1 MKLNHS
7 NHELK
12 HWSLTN
18 GRTHSRTNR
27 TALLSGNVMQRHIY
41 EHIRPDTNTVF
52 YVGKGTTKRSE
63 SKHRRNAH
71 WKNIVNKAG
80 GYSVRI
86 VFSHEDEELLF
97 LIEQELIW
105 KRKQEGL
112 KLANKTEGGE
122 GPSGHRHTDETKRI
136 ISEKQTGDNHWTRKH
151 PVTEERRARMRHA
164 RSKFVYTDEIRKKIS
179 EAGKLKKN
187 SPETRAKISAA
198 KQGSR
203 HHMARLIEYDGQLFG
218 CTKDLAEHLGEN
230 YSVVRQRVAKCP
242 EKFGYKILGYTKDF
256 KDFKHD

>member
-1 MKLNHS
+1 
-7 NHELK
+7 
-12 HWSLTN
+12 
-18 GRTHSRTNR
+18 
-27 TALLSGNVMQRHIY
+27 MQRHIY

-52 YVGKGTTKRSE
+52 YVGKGTKKRSE

-80 GYSVRI
+80 GYFVRI

-122 GPSGHRHTDETKRI
+122 GPSGHRHTEETKRL
-136 ISEKQTGDNHWTRKH
+136 ISELQTGDNHWTRKH
-151 PVTEERRARMRHA
+151 PVTEERRERMRHA
-164 RSKFVYTDEIRKKIS
+164 RSKLVYTDEIRKKIS

-203 HHMARLIEYDGQLFG
+203 HHMARLIEYNGQLFG
-218 CTKDLAEHLGEN
+218 CSKDLAEHLEEN
-230 YSVVRQRVAKCP
+230 YSVVRHRVATCP
-242 EKFGYKILGYTKDF
+242 EKFGYKVLGYTKDF